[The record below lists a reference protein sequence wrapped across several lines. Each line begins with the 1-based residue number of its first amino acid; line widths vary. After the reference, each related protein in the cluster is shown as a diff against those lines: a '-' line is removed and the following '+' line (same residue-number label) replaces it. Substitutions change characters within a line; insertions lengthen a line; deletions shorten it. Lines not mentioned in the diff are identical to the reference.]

1 MSSTPVTVAAAVAVV
16 KAIDAPVIDAVV
28 IDATANTTNTKKV
41 KKVRVPTTQA
51 LEAATAVESGS
62 GSEST
67 AAPPAPAADAAV
79 PEKKKRVVKKTQEK
93 EKEKEKEVVAAV
105 TEVVQAAITADEST
119 ADESTADEST
129 VVVVAPVADA
139 AVADAA
145 VADAAVAVADAAVAA
160 VAVADA
166 AVAAVADAKAK
177 KVKKV
182 RVQALEASTAV
193 DSGSAPA
200 DAATAA
206 AAAAAPEKKK
216 RVVKKPQEKEAAAV
230 TEVVQMVAD
239 MKTAFTEVEVTEA
252 AVEATHQAAEVE
264 VEVAATLVAAVT
276 ETVVADDTDAEL
288 VLDTYIELPPLG
300 DFDDFEPLVELEFGD
315 SFVDFEELRLDGD
328 ETPCCNP
335 IPEPIQE
342 ESEPVAV
349 AAVASEAVRPVRPVF
364 RFEFSPE
371 CFELLNG
378 FARENLG
385 VPRKEYKAKWEQFAT
400 DHAEFIAQESARL
413 ADAGYDGDVLV
424 KMFKTVKYYLTKRV
438 KAAATASAVVDALV
452 EGDEVVE
459 GQEAPEVDDDDA
471 TVDAEDAPAP
481 PVQGDKTRT
490 RRRHYTTLDRAVLEA
505 MDSHI
510 TSSIS
515 SNSKP
520 ATCYASFCDQ
530 FRNSIETEIA
540 RLVRYDDGV
549 GADADIVRVDAFAF
563 TEKTAEEKLKKTY
576 KNRMFLHIR
585 NM

>member
-1 MSSTPVTVAAAVAVV
+1 MQSIFISVISVSYYRLLVEIMSSTPVLAVA
-16 KAIDAPVIDAVV
+16 KAIDAPVIDAP
-28 IDATANTTNTKKV
+28 ATATNTVAVAVKKV
-41 KKVRVPTTQA
+41 KKVQA
-51 LEAATAVESGS
+51 LEAEAATAVEFGS
-62 GSEST
+62 T
-67 AAPPAPAADAAV
+67 
-79 PEKKKRVVKKTQEK
+79 
-93 EKEKEKEVVAAV
+93 
-105 TEVVQAAITADEST
+105 
-119 ADESTADEST
+119 
-129 VVVVAPVADA
+129 A
-139 AVADAA
+139 AVADTT
-145 VADAAVAVADAAVAA
+145 V
-160 VAVADA
+160 
-166 AVAAVADAKAK
+166 K

-182 RVQALEASTAV
+182 RVQALEA
-193 DSGSAPA
+193 
-200 DAATAA
+200 AA
-206 AAAAAPEKKK
+206 AVGSVVPEKKK
-216 RVVKKPQEKEAAAV
+216 RVVVKKPQEKEKEVVAV

-239 MKTAFTEVEVTEA
+239 MKTAFTEATEVT
-252 AVEATHQAAEVE
+252 QAAEVE
-264 VEVAATLVAAVT
+264 VEVAAAAVT
-276 ETVVADDTDAEL
+276 ETVVADDADAEL
-288 VLDTYIELPPLG
+288 VLDTYIESLIELGELGELG
-300 DFDDFEPLVELEFGD
+300 DSIVN
-315 SFVDFEELRLDGD
+315 FEELRLDGD

-342 ESEPVAV
+342 DEDASTVVAVVAAVAV
-349 AAVASEAVRPVRPVF
+349 AAVRPVF

-371 CFELLNG
+371 CFEILNG

-438 KAAATASAVVDALV
+438 KAATTASVVVDAA
-452 EGDEVVE
+452 VVE
-459 GQEAPEVDDDDA
+459 QVDQVDQVDDDDA
-471 TVDAEDAPAP
+471 TVDADDAV
-481 PVQGDKTRT
+481 PVQTTQNQT

-510 TSSIS
+510 TSAIS

-540 RLVRYDDGV
+540 RLVRYDGV
-549 GADADIVRVDAFAF
+549 NADVVGVDAFTF

>member
-1 MSSTPVTVAAAVAVV
+1 MSSPITAAIDAVAIV
-16 KAIDAPVIDAVV
+16 KAIDAPVIHAL
-28 IDATANTTNTKKV
+28 ATNTV
-41 KKVRVPTTQA
+41 
-51 LEAATAVESGS
+51 
-62 GSEST
+62 
-67 AAPPAPAADAAV
+67 
-79 PEKKKRVVKKTQEK
+79 
-93 EKEKEKEVVAAV
+93 
-105 TEVVQAAITADEST
+105 
-119 ADESTADEST
+119 
-129 VVVVAPVADA
+129 
-139 AVADAA
+139 
-145 VADAAVAVADAAVAA
+145 AVAV
-160 VAVADA
+160 VAV
-166 AVAAVADAKAK
+166 K

-182 RVQALEASTAV
+182 RVQALEAAAV
-193 DSGSAPA
+193 GSV
-200 DAATAA
+200 

-239 MKTAFTEVEVTEA
+239 MKTAFTEATEA
-252 AVEATHQAAEVE
+252 TDATDATQAAEVE
-264 VEVAATLVAAVT
+264 LEVAATVA
-276 ETVVADDTDAEL
+276 TVDDADAEL
-288 VLDTYIELPPLG
+288 GLDAYIESSPELELELG
-300 DFDDFEPLVELEFGD
+300 DFDEFEPLVEVEFGD
-315 SFVDFEELRLDGD
+315 SIVDFEALRLDGD

-342 ESEPVAV
+342 EAHLAVAV
-349 AAVASEAVRPVRPVF
+349 AVDTVDVAVRPVRPVF
-364 RFEFSPE
+364 RFEFSSE

-438 KAAATASAVVDALV
+438 KAATTASIVVDA
-452 EGDEVVE
+452 VVE
-459 GQEAPEVDDDDA
+459 GEEVTEEALDDDDA
-471 TVDAEDAPAP
+471 TVDADVDTLADVV
-481 PVQGDKTRT
+481 PVQTT
-490 RRRHYTTLDRAVLEA
+490 QTQTRRHYTTLDRAVLEA

-540 RLVRYDDGV
+540 RLVRYDGLNVDVVRV
-549 GADADIVRVDAFAF
+549 GAFTF

-576 KNRMFLHIR
+576 KNRMFLQIR

>member
-1 MSSTPVTVAAAVAVV
+1 MSSPITVTVAIV
-16 KAIDAPVIDAVV
+16 KAIDAPVIDAPV
-28 IDATANTTNTKKV
+28 IDAPVIDAPVIDAPANTNTNTTKKV
-41 KKVRVPTTQA
+41 KKVRVPA
-51 LEAATAVESGS
+51 VPAVEAEAESGS
-62 GSEST
+62 TATEST
-67 AAPPAPAADAAV
+67 AIAP
-79 PEKKKRVVKKTQEK
+79 
-93 EKEKEKEVVAAV
+93 
-105 TEVVQAAITADEST
+105 
-119 ADESTADEST
+119 
-129 VVVVAPVADA
+129 
-139 AVADAA
+139 
-145 VADAAVAVADAAVAA
+145 AAVAVAPAP
-160 VAVADA
+160 VAD
-166 AVAAVADAKAK
+166 AK

-182 RVQALEASTAV
+182 RVQALEA
-193 DSGSAPA
+193 
-200 DAATAA
+200 AA
-206 AAAAAPEKKK
+206 AVGSVAPEKKK

-252 AVEATHQAAEVE
+252 VAEE
-264 VEVAATLVAAVT
+264 VEVAATVVVEDATVVVAA
-276 ETVVADDTDAEL
+276 DDVDAEL
-288 VLDTYIELPPLG
+288 GLDAYIESSLDLG
-300 DFDDFEPLVELEFGD
+300 DFEPLAEVEFGD
-315 SFVDFEELRLDGD
+315 SIVDFEALRLDGD

-342 ESEPVAV
+342 EESEPVAV
-349 AAVASEAVRPVRPVF
+349 ADVAVAVPLVRPVRPVF

-371 CFELLNG
+371 CFEILSG

-438 KAAATASAVVDALV
+438 KAATTASVVVDA
-452 EGDEVVE
+452 VVE
-459 GQEAPEVDDDDA
+459 GEEVTEVDDDDA
-471 TVDAEDAPAP
+471 TVDADDTV
-481 PVQGDKTRT
+481 PVQTQT

-540 RLVRYDDGV
+540 RLVRFDGLDV
-549 GADADIVRVDAFAF
+549 VDAFTF

-576 KNRMFLHIR
+576 KNRMFLQIR

>member
-1 MSSTPVTVAAAVAVV
+1 MFLQSIFISVISVSYYRLLVKIMSSTPVLAV
-16 KAIDAPVIDAVV
+16 AIDALVIDAP
-28 IDATANTTNTKKV
+28 APAPANANTAKKV
-41 KKVRVPTTQA
+41 KKVRVPAVVPAVPA
-51 LEAATAVESGS
+51 LEAE
-62 GSEST
+62 
-67 AAPPAPAADAAV
+67 AAV
-79 PEKKKRVVKKTQEK
+79 
-93 EKEKEKEVVAAV
+93 
-105 TEVVQAAITADEST
+105 
-119 ADESTADEST
+119 
-129 VVVVAPVADA
+129 
-139 AVADAA
+139 
-145 VADAAVAVADAAVAA
+145 
-160 VAVADA
+160 
-166 AVAAVADAKAK
+166 
-177 KVKKV
+177 
-182 RVQALEASTAV
+182 
-193 DSGSAPA
+193 GSV
-200 DAATAA
+200 

-239 MKTAFTEVEVTEA
+239 MKTAFTETTEA
-252 AVEATHQAAEVE
+252 TEATETTEAKEE
-264 VEVAATLVAAVT
+264 VEVAAT
-276 ETVVADDTDAEL
+276 VVVEDADAEL
-288 VLDTYIELPPLG
+288 VLDEYIESSSLDFEPLDLG
-300 DFDDFEPLVELEFGD
+300 DFDELDD
-315 SFVDFEELRLDGD
+315 SIVNFEELRLDGD

-342 ESEPVAV
+342 EAPLAVAV
-349 AAVASEAVRPVRPVF
+349 AAVAVAAVAVVRPVF
-364 RFEFSPE
+364 RFEFSSE

-438 KAAATASAVVDALV
+438 KKAVEQVNQVEQVEQVDQV
-452 EGDEVVE
+452 TEEVL
-459 GQEAPEVDDDDA
+459 DDDDT
-471 TVDAEDAPAP
+471 TVDAEDAPQ
-481 PVQGDKTRT
+481 VQQEKTQT
-490 RRRHYTTLDRAVLEA
+490 RRHYTTLDRAVLEA

-540 RLVRYDDGV
+540 RLVRFD
-549 GADADIVRVDAFAF
+549 GADADIVRVGAFTF

>member
-1 MSSTPVTVAAAVAVV
+1 M
-16 KAIDAPVIDAVV
+16 
-28 IDATANTTNTKKV
+28 
-41 KKVRVPTTQA
+41 
-51 LEAATAVESGS
+51 
-62 GSEST
+62 
-67 AAPPAPAADAAV
+67 
-79 PEKKKRVVKKTQEK
+79 
-93 EKEKEKEVVAAV
+93 
-105 TEVVQAAITADEST
+105 
-119 ADESTADEST
+119 
-129 VVVVAPVADA
+129 
-139 AVADAA
+139 
-145 VADAAVAVADAAVAA
+145 
-160 VAVADA
+160 
-166 AVAAVADAKAK
+166 
-177 KVKKV
+177 KKV
-182 RVQALEASTAV
+182 RVQALEAS
-193 DSGSAPA
+193 D
-200 DAATAA
+200 
-206 AAAAAPEKKK
+206 AAAAPEKKK

-252 AVEATHQAAEVE
+252 AVEATQAAEVE

-276 ETVVADDTDAEL
+276 ETVVADDADAEL
-288 VLDTYIELPPLG
+288 VLDTYIELPLGDFEPLG
-300 DFDDFEPLVELEFGD
+300 DFGDFEPLVEVEFGD

-328 ETPCCNP
+328 DTPCCNP

-371 CFELLNG
+371 CFELLSG

-452 EGDEVVE
+452 EGEEVVE

-490 RRRHYTTLDRAVLEA
+490 RRRHYTTLDRAVLES

-549 GADADIVRVDAFAF
+549 GADVNVVRVDAFAF

>member
-1 MSSTPVTVAAAVAVV
+1 MSSTPVLAVAIDAVAVV
-16 KAIDAPVIDAVV
+16 KAIDAPAIDAPVIDAPA
-28 IDATANTTNTKKV
+28 IDAPTTNTV
-41 KKVRVPTTQA
+41 
-51 LEAATAVESGS
+51 AV
-62 GSEST
+62 
-67 AAPPAPAADAAV
+67 A
-79 PEKKKRVVKKTQEK
+79 
-93 EKEKEKEVVAAV
+93 
-105 TEVVQAAITADEST
+105 
-119 ADESTADEST
+119 
-129 VVVVAPVADA
+129 VVVAV
-139 AVADAA
+139 
-145 VADAAVAVADAAVAA
+145 
-160 VAVADA
+160 
-166 AVAAVADAKAK
+166 K

-182 RVQALEASTAV
+182 RVQALEAAAV
-193 DSGSAPA
+193 GSVV
-200 DAATAA
+200 
-206 AAAAAPEKKK
+206 PEKKK

-239 MKTAFTEVEVTEA
+239 MKTAFTEAVAEEVVDT
-252 AVEATHQAAEVE
+252 AVVDD
-264 VEVAATLVAAVT
+264 
-276 ETVVADDTDAEL
+276 ADADADAEL
-288 VLDTYIELPPLG
+288 GLDAYIESSLDFEPLDLG
-300 DFDDFEPLVELEFGD
+300 DFEPLVEVELGD
-315 SFVDFEELRLDGD
+315 SIVNFEELRLDGD

-342 ESEPVAV
+342 ESVADV
-349 AAVASEAVRPVRPVF
+349 AVASEAVAVAVAVVRPVF
-364 RFEFSPE
+364 RFEFSSE

-438 KAAATASAVVDALV
+438 KKAVEQVNQVNQVDQVTEEAL
-452 EGDEVVE
+452 
-459 GQEAPEVDDDDA
+459 DDDDA
-471 TVDAEDAPAP
+471 TVDAEDAPHE
-481 PVQGDKTRT
+481 KTQT
-490 RRRHYTTLDRAVLEA
+490 QTQNQTRRHYTTLDRAVLEA

-540 RLVRYDDGV
+540 RLVRFD
-549 GADADIVRVDAFAF
+549 GADADIVRVGAFTF

>member
-1 MSSTPVTVAAAVAVV
+1 MFLHSIFITVISVSYYRLLVEIMSSTPVL
-16 KAIDAPVIDAVV
+16 AIDAPVIDAPV
-28 IDATANTTNTKKV
+28 IDAPATNTVAVAVAVAVKKV
-41 KKVRVPTTQA
+41 KKVRVPT
-51 LEAATAVESGS
+51 ATGVESESGS

-67 AAPPAPAADAAV
+67 VVAAA
-79 PEKKKRVVKKTQEK
+79 PEKKQKVKKTAGEPD
-93 EKEKEKEVVAAV
+93 
-105 TEVVQAAITADEST
+105 AI
-119 ADESTADEST
+119 
-129 VVVVAPVADA
+129 
-139 AVADAA
+139 
-145 VADAAVAVADAAVAA
+145 
-160 VAVADA
+160 
-166 AVAAVADAKAK
+166 
-177 KVKKV
+177 
-182 RVQALEASTAV
+182 
-193 DSGSAPA
+193 
-200 DAATAA
+200 
-206 AAAAAPEKKK
+206 EKKK

-230 TEVVQMVAD
+230 TEVVQMVAE
-239 MKTAFTEVEVTEA
+239 MKTAFTDATDATEA
-252 AVEATHQAAEVE
+252 TEATDAKE
-264 VEVAATLVAAVT
+264 VEVAATEDV
-276 ETVVADDTDAEL
+276 TVVVEYADTEL
-288 VLDTYIELPPLG
+288 VLDAYIESPLELEPL
-300 DFDDFEPLVELEFGD
+300 DFEPLDLGDLEPLVEVELGD
-315 SFVDFEELRLDGD
+315 SVVNFEELRLDGD

-342 ESEPVAV
+342 DEPVSVADAV
-349 AAVASEAVRPVRPVF
+349 THAVVRPARPVF
-364 RFEFSPE
+364 RFEFSSE

-438 KAAATASAVVDALV
+438 KKAVEPVDQV
-452 EGDEVVE
+452 DEVTE
-459 GQEAPEVDDDDA
+459 EALDDDDA
-471 TVDAEDAPAP
+471 TVDADAV
-481 PVQGDKTRT
+481 PVQTQAQNQT
-490 RRRHYTTLDRAVLEA
+490 RRHYTTLDRAVLEA

-540 RLVRYDDGV
+540 RLVRYDGV
-549 GADADIVRVDAFAF
+549 GADAFTF

>member
-1 MSSTPVTVAAAVAVV
+1 MSSTPVLAIDAVV
-16 KAIDAPVIDAVV
+16 KAIDAPVIDAPV
-28 IDATANTTNTKKV
+28 IDAPANTVAVKKV
-41 KKVRVPTTQA
+41 KKVRVPVVVP
-51 LEAATAVESGS
+51 EAEAESGS
-62 GSEST
+62 T
-67 AAPPAPAADAAV
+67 
-79 PEKKKRVVKKTQEK
+79 
-93 EKEKEKEVVAAV
+93 
-105 TEVVQAAITADEST
+105 
-119 ADESTADEST
+119 
-129 VVVVAPVADA
+129 A
-139 AVADAA
+139 AVAD
-145 VADAAVAVADAAVAA
+145 VVVAV
-160 VAVADA
+160 
-166 AVAAVADAKAK
+166 AK

-182 RVQALEASTAV
+182 RVQALEAAAV
-193 DSGSAPA
+193 GSVAA
-200 DAATAA
+200 DP
-206 AAAAAPEKKK
+206 APEKKK

-230 TEVVQMVAD
+230 TEVVQMVAE
-239 MKTAFTEVEVTEA
+239 MKTAFTEVEVTQATEA
-252 AVEATHQAAEVE
+252 AETTDAKE
-264 VEVAATLVAAVT
+264 VEVAATEDATV
-276 ETVVADDTDAEL
+276 VVADADAEL
-288 VLDTYIELPPLG
+288 VLDAYIESSLDLEPL
-300 DFDDFEPLVELEFGD
+300 DFEPLDLEPLELGD
-315 SFVDFEELRLDGD
+315 SVVNFEELRLDGD

-342 ESEPVAV
+342 EESAEPVHAVAVDTV
-349 AAVASEAVRPVRPVF
+349 AAVAARPVF
-364 RFEFSPE
+364 RFEFSSE

-438 KAAATASAVVDALV
+438 KKAVEQVDQVTEEAL
-452 EGDEVVE
+452 
-459 GQEAPEVDDDDA
+459 DDDDA
-471 TVDAEDAPAP
+471 TVDAEDAP
-481 PVQGDKTRT
+481 QEKNQTQT
-490 RRRHYTTLDRAVLEA
+490 QTRRHYTTLDRAVLEA

-540 RLVRYDDGV
+540 RLVRYDGVEV
-549 GADADIVRVDAFAF
+549 GAVGAFTF

>member
-1 MSSTPVTVAAAVAVV
+1 MFLQSIFISVISVSYYRLLVEIMSSTPVLAV
-16 KAIDAPVIDAVV
+16 AIDAPVIDAPV
-28 IDATANTTNTKKV
+28 IDAPANTNTTKKV
-41 KKVRVPTTQA
+41 KKVRVPAAAAPA
-51 LEAATAVESGS
+51 LEAEVAVESES
-62 GSEST
+62 GST
-67 AAPPAPAADAAV
+67 
-79 PEKKKRVVKKTQEK
+79 
-93 EKEKEKEVVAAV
+93 
-105 TEVVQAAITADEST
+105 
-119 ADESTADEST
+119 
-129 VVVVAPVADA
+129 VVAPVA
-139 AVADAA
+139 VIAD
-145 VADAAVAVADAAVAA
+145 
-160 VAVADA
+160 
-166 AVAAVADAKAK
+166 AK

-182 RVQALEASTAV
+182 RVQSLEAEAAV
-193 DSGSAPA
+193 GSV
-200 DAATAA
+200 AA
-206 AAAAAPEKKK
+206 APAPEKKK

-239 MKTAFTEVEVTEA
+239 MKTAFTEVEATEA
-252 AVEATHQAAEVE
+252 TEAKEE
-264 VEVAATLVAAVT
+264 IEVAATA
-276 ETVVADDTDAEL
+276 TVVVEDATVVVEDADAEL
-288 VLDTYIELPPLG
+288 VLDEYIESSSL
-300 DFDDFEPLVELEFGD
+300 DFEPLDFEPLELEPLVEVELGD
-315 SFVDFEELRLDGD
+315 SVVNFEELRLDGD

-342 ESEPVAV
+342 EESAEPVHAVATV
-349 AAVASEAVRPVRPVF
+349 AAVAVVRPVF
-364 RFEFSPE
+364 RFEFSSE

-438 KAAATASAVVDALV
+438 KKAVEQVNPVEQVEQVDQVTEEAL
-452 EGDEVVE
+452 
-459 GQEAPEVDDDDA
+459 DDDDA
-471 TVDAEDAPAP
+471 TVDAEDAPHE
-481 PVQGDKTRT
+481 KTQT
-490 RRRHYTTLDRAVLEA
+490 QARRHYTTLDRAVLEA

-540 RLVRYDDGV
+540 RLVRFD
-549 GADADIVRVDAFAF
+549 GADADIVRVGAFTF

>member
-1 MSSTPVTVAAAVAVV
+1 LQSIFISVISVSYYRLIVEIMSSPITVAIDAVAIV
-16 KAIDAPVIDAVV
+16 KATDAPVIDAP
-28 IDATANTTNTKKV
+28 ATNTVAVALKKV
-41 KKVRVPTTQA
+41 KKVRVPVVVP
-51 LEAATAVESGS
+51 EAATAVESGS
-62 GSEST
+62 
-67 AAPPAPAADAAV
+67 
-79 PEKKKRVVKKTQEK
+79 
-93 EKEKEKEVVAAV
+93 
-105 TEVVQAAITADEST
+105 TAD
-119 ADESTADEST
+119 
-129 VVVVAPVADA
+129 
-139 AVADAA
+139 AVAD
-145 VADAAVAVADAAVAA
+145 V
-160 VAVADA
+160 
-166 AVAAVADAKAK
+166 K

-182 RVQALEASTAV
+182 RVQALEAE
-193 DSGSAPA
+193 SGSGSVV
-200 DAATAA
+200 
-206 AAAAAPEKKK
+206 PEKKK

-239 MKTAFTEVEVTEA
+239 MKTAFEATEATEA
-252 AVEATHQAAEVE
+252 AAEKVE
-264 VEVAATLVAAVT
+264 VELVAAAVT
-276 ETVVADDTDAEL
+276 ETVVADDADAEL
-288 VLDTYIELPPLG
+288 GLDAYIESSPLGDFEPLG
-300 DFDDFEPLVELEFGD
+300 DFDDFEPLAEVEFGD
-315 SFVDFEELRLDGD
+315 SFVDFEALRLDGD

-342 ESEPVAV
+342 EESEPVDV
-349 AAVASEAVRPVRPVF
+349 AVASEAVRPVRPVF

-371 CFELLNG
+371 CFELLSE

-438 KAAATASAVVDALV
+438 KAATTASVVV
-452 EGDEVVE
+452 EPVDQVDEVTD
-459 GQEAPEVDDDDA
+459 VDDDDA
-471 TVDAEDAPAP
+471 TVDADTV
-481 PVQGDKTRT
+481 PVKTQNQT
-490 RRRHYTTLDRAVLEA
+490 QTRRHYTTLDRAVLEA

-540 RLVRYDDGV
+540 RLVRFDGLDV
-549 GADADIVRVDAFAF
+549 VDAFTF

-576 KNRMFLHIR
+576 KNRMFLQIR